1 MSEKATGKEQAVWTT
16 RPDVQPEPAVE
27 QVFKNLVEQW
37 RKETSVLSS
46 IQAKIFNP
54 LYQRIMTLGT
64 QALPLIFRE
73 LRDHGGQWYWALE
86 CITGDNPAAGAQNI
100 SEAKRAWLTYAVQRG
115 YLGAD
120 ERQN

>member
-1 MSEKATGKEQAVWTT
+1 MSEEPAGKEQATWIAT
-16 RPDVQPEPAVE
+16 DVHAEPAVE
-27 QVFKNLVEQW
+27 QVFKTLVEQW

-46 IQAKIFNP
+46 VQAKIFNAN
-54 LYQRIMTLGT
+54 YQRIMTLGR
-64 QALPLIFRE
+64 QVLPLIFRE
-73 LRDHGGQWYWALE
+73 LRDRGGQWYWALE